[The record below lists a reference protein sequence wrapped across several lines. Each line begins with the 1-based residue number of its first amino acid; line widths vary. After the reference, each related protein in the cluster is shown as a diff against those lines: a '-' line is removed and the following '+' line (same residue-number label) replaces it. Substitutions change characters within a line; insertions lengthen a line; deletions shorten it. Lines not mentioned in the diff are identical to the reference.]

1 MPKHH
6 DRGYGHKG
14 VPLREPACASYDPN
28 TGRSASSVDGPDARE
43 HVFSGNHAQPSRQI
57 PDGWDRINQRR
68 TQSPE
73 PVHRRPFTKVHE
85 G

>member
-14 VPLREPACASYDPN
+14 VPLREPSCASYDPN
-28 TGRSASSVDGPDARE
+28 TGRSVSSVGKEVWDN
-43 HVFSGNHAQPSRQI
+43 NHAEGSAQI
-57 PDGWDRINQRR
+57 PGGFGHINRQR